1 MKTQPQLETELAQ
14 MNRDY
19 ELDKRNYEQLVSRR
33 DSAELSGDLDNAGS
47 MADFRLID
55 PPRASSKPVAPNR
68 LMLFPLGLV
77 FAIAGG
83 LFVAF
88 AASQIRPV
96 FFDGKTL
103 RDVTELPVIGTVSL
117 IPNEARTQK
126 ERTSLRRFFIASAG
140 LVVAYGLG
148 TGILMFLSQRAS

>member
-1 MKTQPQLETELAQ
+1 MI
-14 MNRDY
+14 
-19 ELDKRNYEQLVSRR
+19 RNLLIIS
-33 DSAELSGDLDNAGS
+33 SA
-47 MADFRLID
+47 
-55 PPRASSKPVAPNR
+55 
-68 LMLFPLGLV
+68 GLV
-77 FAIAGG
+77 LAIAGG
-83 LFVAF
+83 LFAAF

-140 LVVAYGLG
+140 LVIAYGLG